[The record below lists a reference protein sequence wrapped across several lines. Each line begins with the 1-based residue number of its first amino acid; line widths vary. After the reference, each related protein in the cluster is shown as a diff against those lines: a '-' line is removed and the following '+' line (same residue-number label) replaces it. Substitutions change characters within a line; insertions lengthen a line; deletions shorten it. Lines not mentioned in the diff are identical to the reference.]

1 MFSSVDKQA
10 VKVCPVKVI
19 AFVNLSAHRLN
30 EGLGGKKSGSE
41 NIFTIKNPKKS
52 RESHFSSAYYCKKVN
67 YKGNHCR
74 LYILIFH
81 RPFYLSDSN

>member
-30 EGLGGKKSGSE
+30 EGFGGKKKVGQK
-41 NIFTIKNPKKS
+41 IFLQLKTPKNQ
-52 RESHFSSAYYCKKVN
+52 ESPTFPVPITVKRSITKETTARCTS
-67 YKGNHCR
+67 
-74 LYILIFH
+74 
-81 RPFYLSDSN
+81 

>member
-30 EGLGGKKSGSE
+30 EGFGGKK
-41 NIFTIKNPKKS
+41 KWVRK
-52 RESHFSSAYYCKKVN
+52 Y
-67 YKGNHCR
+67 
-74 LYILIFH
+74 
-81 RPFYLSDSN
+81 FYN